1 MHELTLSRAI
11 LEIVKERAAEIHCQS
26 VKKIYLEV
34 GELSG
39 IDQES
44 LRFSFSVVA
53 RGGIAENASLE
64 IIDIKGQAIC
74 DFCQET
80 VMLKNYYDGC
90 KICGQY
96 SLRIIQG
103 EELRVKSME
112 VE

>member
-1 MHELTLSRAI
+1 MHELTLARSI
-11 LEIVKERAAEIHCQS
+11 LELVNKRASEINSQS
-26 VKKIYLEV
+26 VKKIYLEI
-34 GELSG
+34 GELTG

-44 LRFSFSVVA
+44 LRFSFNVVA
-53 RGGIAENASLE
+53 KGSIAEQASLE
-64 IIDIKGQAIC
+64 IIEIKGQAIC
-74 DFCQET
+74 DFCHET